1 MAGSKAWRGS
11 CHVSVSTPENS
22 NVSDASLIAL
32 MLWSTKRGRTTAA
45 PAALGGASSE
55 DSLEPF
61 REGSISEPALG
72 SVPAISVQH
81 TKGTTRAIVVS
92 HADRIPS
99 FISAAELEF
108 DGPAYPAG

>member
-45 PAALGGASSE
+45 PAALGGASSD

-61 REGSISEPALG
+61 LEGSVSEPAMEWAT
-72 SVPAISVQH
+72 AISMQH
-81 TKGTTRAIVVS
+81 TQGTTRAIALR
-92 HADRIPS
+92 HPERIPS
-99 FISAAELEF
+99 FMSAA
-108 DGPAYPAG
+108 

>member
-32 MLWSTKRGRTTAA
+32 MLWSTNQGRTTAA

-61 REGSISEPALG
+61 RGGSVSEPAMGL
-72 SVPAISVQH
+72 ATDISVQH
-81 TKGTTRAIVVS
+81 TKGTTRAIGVG
-92 HADRIPS
+92 HPERIPS
-99 FISAAELEF
+99 FISAT
-108 DGPAYPAG
+108 